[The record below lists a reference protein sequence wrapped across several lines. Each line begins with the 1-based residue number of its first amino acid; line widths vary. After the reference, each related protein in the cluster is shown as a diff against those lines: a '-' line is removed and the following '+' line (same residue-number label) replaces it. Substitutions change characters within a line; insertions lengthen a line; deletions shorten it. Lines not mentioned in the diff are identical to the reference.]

1 MARVDSPPSRLQ
13 VKSIHYTIESGHGSG
28 TKILGAM
35 PNNAVII
42 GHTIDV
48 VTPVAQD
55 GGGTAP
61 QLTLK
66 IGSTDILN
74 ARAFTA
80 APYDGTV
87 IRPSITAFKTT
98 AITDV
103 TLVQNTNVLGA
114 GAFNYFIEYYVSA

>member
-1 MARVDSPPSRLQ
+1 MARVDSAPNPLR
-13 VKSIHYTIESGHGSG
+13 VKKIHYTIESDHGSG

-35 PNNAVII
+35 PNNAVIV

-48 VTPVAQD
+48 LTAVAQQ

-87 IRPSITAFKTT
+87 ITPSITTFKTT
-98 AITDV
+98 AITDI
-103 TLVQNTNVLGA
+103 TLVQDVNVLNA
-114 GAFNYFIEYYVSA
+114 GEFNYFIEYYMSA